1 MGACL
6 NYFYCLFLFIQA
18 YVSLHSYGQY
28 ILYPWGYDR
37 KVPPDYS
44 DLHRVGRAMA
54 QAIKGQSGQS
64 YTVGSA
70 AATLY
75 PAAGKCYLNYYN

>member
-1 MGACL
+1 M
-6 NYFYCLFLFIQA
+6 
-18 YVSLHSYGQY
+18 SLHSYGQY

-44 DLHRVGRAMA
+44 DLDRVGRAMA
-54 QAIKGQSGQS
+54 QAMKKTGGQT

-70 AATLY
+70 ASTLY
-75 PAAGKCYLNYYN
+75 PASGIYHNFNFTKFHSNT